1 MIILIDNLT
10 IIPIYILINNF
21 RDRLPTKYV
30 SPTEEI
36 SEGKLLKLLHQNA
49 WLNTFHISRFI
60 LHNNITLLCKKV
72 MIKLKEVKIC
82 RFTQEN
88 GCKTVNRI
96 LSTLF
101 PFSKSFNITIF
112 WSYFA
117 WEVWKNKFTFI
128 HVLS

>member
-1 MIILIDNLT
+1 MIRFIDIT
-10 IIPIYILINNF
+10 IISIYILINNF

-36 SEGKLLKLLHQNA
+36 TEGKLLKLLHQNA

-88 GCKTVNRI
+88 GCKTVNQI
-96 LSTLF
+96 LSTPF

-117 WEVWKNKFTFI
+117 WEVWKNKLTLI
-128 HVLS
+128 HV